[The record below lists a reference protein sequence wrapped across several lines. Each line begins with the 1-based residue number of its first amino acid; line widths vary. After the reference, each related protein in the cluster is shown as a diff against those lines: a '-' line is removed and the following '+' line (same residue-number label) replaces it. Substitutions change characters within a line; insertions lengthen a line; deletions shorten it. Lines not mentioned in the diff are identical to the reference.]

1 MVVLVT
7 SEELQKK
14 KKIIYEEEDSLN
26 QSINHNSV
34 GGAAPGFAGSAGFNI
49 KEGNHLFNL

>member
-7 SEELQKK
+7 SDELQK
-14 KKIIYEEEDSLN
+14 KKIIYEEEDLLN

-49 KEGNHLFNL
+49 KEGNHFM